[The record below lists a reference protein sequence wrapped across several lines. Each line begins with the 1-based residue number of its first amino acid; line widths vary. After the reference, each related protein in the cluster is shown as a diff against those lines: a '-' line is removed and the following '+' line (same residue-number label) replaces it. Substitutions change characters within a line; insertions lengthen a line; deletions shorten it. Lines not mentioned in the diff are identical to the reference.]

1 MNKFC
6 IFPIEDNE
14 VWSIYKRQFSLFW
27 TVEEIDFSQ
36 DYKHFTSLSE
46 NIQHII
52 KTILMFFSNTDG
64 LINYNI
70 SKNFMDMD
78 KEIVFNYVF
87 QMLME
92 QIHNETY
99 SLMIETL
106 IKDDNEKNK
115 IFDSLNNYE
124 IIKEI
129 NNWGLKYSNGDYSI
143 AHKVLAFLCFE
154 GIMFSGAFSL
164 IFWLKK
170 YCANGIPQFM
180 NGLIKSNEFISRD
193 ESIHMEF
200 GIIIFNRLNAKE
212 KIPTSDIKNLI
223 LDCVELT
230 KRFNNEVLLNKE
242 IGLNVNM
249 LNSYTEYMTDR
260 ILVSIGL
267 EKHFK
272 AQNHFDFMNTI
283 GMVQKTNFHESR
295 PTEYQK
301 VLNSCTNIDYTEDF

>member
-1 MNKFC
+1 MSNFC
-6 IFPIEDNE
+6 IFPINDKE
-14 VWSIYKRQFSLFW
+14 VWTIYKKQFSLFW
-27 TVEEIDFSQ
+27 TVEEIDFSH
-36 DYKHFTSLSE
+36 DYRHFKDLSD

-52 KTILMFFSNTDG
+52 KMILMFFSNTDG

-70 SKNFMDMD
+70 SKNFLEMD

-99 SLMIETL
+99 SLMIDTL
-106 IKDDNEKNK
+106 IHNEQEKND
-115 IFDSLNNYE
+115 IFDSLNKFD
-124 IIKEI
+124 IIKDI
-129 NNWGLKYSNGDYSI
+129 NNWGLKYSNGNYSLS
-143 AHKVLAFLCFE
+143 HKILAFLCFE

-170 YCANGIPQFM
+170 YCSNNIPQFM

-193 ESIHMEF
+193 EGIHMEF
-200 GIIIFNRLNAKE
+200 GIVIFNRLNKTE
-212 KIPTSDIKNLI
+212 NIPTQDIKDII
-223 LDCVELT
+223 LECVELT
-230 KRFNNEVLLNKE
+230 KRFNKEILLQKE

-249 LNSYTEYMTDR
+249 LNNYTEYMTDR

-267 EKHFK
+267 EKQFK
-272 AQNHFDFMNTI
+272 VNNPFDFMNTI

-301 VLNSCTNIDYTEDF
+301 VLYSNSGINITDDF